1 MAFTNAQYA
10 LIAELLE
17 EIHEIKD
24 EHHELQT
31 RINDVERENYHLR
44 DRISELY
51 MMINEVNV
59 VDDVREL
66 KKWMFESKNEWYS

>member
-1 MAFTNAQYA
+1 MAFTNAQYR

-24 EHHELQT
+24 EHIELQT
-31 RINDVERENYHLR
+31 RINDVERENYRLR

-51 MMINEVNV
+51 LMINEVNV

-66 KKWMFESKNEWYS
+66 KSRLQDPYKNIW

>member
-1 MAFTNAQYA
+1 MAFTNAQYR

-24 EHHELQT
+24 EHIELQT
-31 RINDVERENYHLR
+31 RINDVERENYRLR

-66 KKWMFESKNEWYS
+66 KSRLQDSYKNIW

>member
-1 MAFTNAQYA
+1 MTFTNAQYA

-66 KKWMFESKNEWYS
+66 KKWMFESKNIW

>member
-1 MAFTNAQYA
+1 MAFTNAQYR

-24 EHHELQT
+24 EHIELQT
-31 RINDVERENYHLR
+31 RINDVERENYRLR

-51 MMINEVNV
+51 LMINEVNV

-66 KKWMFESKNEWYS
+66 KSRLQDSYKNIW

>member
-1 MAFTNAQYA
+1 MAFTNAQYS

-24 EHHELQT
+24 EHIELQT
-31 RINDVERENYHLR
+31 RINDVERENYRLR

-51 MMINEVNV
+51 LMINEVNV

-66 KKWMFESKNEWYS
+66 KSRLQDSYKNIW

>member
-1 MAFTNAQYA
+1 MAFTNAQYR

-24 EHHELQT
+24 EHIELQT
-31 RINDVERENYHLR
+31 RINDVERENYRLR

-66 KKWMFESKNEWYS
+66 KSRLQDPYKNIW